1 VHIEDRS
8 SVVLYVDAA
17 VALSVLVL
25 GFSFVII
32 LTARFFTRKRE
43 ERAG

>member
-1 VHIEDRS
+1 
-8 SVVLYVDAA
+8 
-17 VALSVLVL
+17 VLVL

-32 LTARFFTRKRE
+32 LTARFFTRRIE